1 MAYIARYIG
10 IGLFALVG
18 VVAVYGIIDIMIQLY
33 KQNKTNNKW

>member
-1 MAYIARYIG
+1 MAYIVGYIG